1 MPNHRAPK
9 RRTLLTRKQAGRA
22 LHTLRERRL
31 LSQEKLGR
39 VSGVDRPAIGSMER
53 GERWGLLLTYDK
65 LLAGLG
71 ATWTELGA
79 ELDRIIATR
88 GLRS

>member
-1 MPNHRAPK
+1 MPDYPSK
-9 RRTLLTRKQAGRA
+9 RRTLLTREQAGRA
-22 LHTLRERRL
+22 LNTLRHRRAV
-31 LSQEKLGR
+31 SQEKLGR
-39 VSGVDRPAIGSMER
+39 VSGVDRPAIGSIER

-79 ELDRIIATR
+79 ELDRLIASKGPR
-88 GLRS
+88 G

>member
-1 MPNHRAPK
+1 MPDQPQ
-9 RRTLLTRKQAGRA
+9 RRRPLLTCEQAGRA
-22 LHTLRERRL
+22 LHALRERRS

-39 VSGVDRPAIGSMER
+39 LSGVDRPAIGSMER

-71 ATWTELGA
+71 ASWTELGA
-79 ELDRIIATR
+79 ELDRLAGNKNHR
-88 GLRS
+88 

>member
-1 MPNHRAPK
+1 MPDQPQ
-9 RRTLLTRKQAGRA
+9 RRRSLLTREQAGRA
-22 LHTLRERRL
+22 LHALRERRS

-39 VSGVDRPAIGSMER
+39 LSGVDRPAIGSMER

-71 ATWTELGA
+71 ASWSELGA
-79 ELDRIIATR
+79 ELDRLVGNKNHRA
-88 GLRS
+88 

>member
-1 MPNHRAPK
+1 MPDPAPK
-9 RRTLLTRKQAGRA
+9 RRSLLTRQQAGRA
-22 LHTLRERRL
+22 LHALRSRRL

-39 VSGVDRPAIGSMER
+39 LSGVDRPAIGSMER

-79 ELDRIIATR
+79 ELDRIIANK

>member
-1 MPNHRAPK
+1 MPDHAPK
-9 RRTLLTRKQAGRA
+9 RRSLLTCEQAGRA
-22 LHTLRERRL
+22 LKTLRKKRL

-39 VSGVDRPAIGSMER
+39 LGGVDRPAIGSMER

-79 ELDRIIATR
+79 ELDRLIANK
-88 GLRS
+88 GPRS

>member
-1 MPNHRAPK
+1 
-9 RRTLLTRKQAGRA
+9 
-22 LHTLRERRL
+22 
-31 LSQEKLGR
+31 
-39 VSGVDRPAIGSMER
+39 MER

-79 ELDRIIATR
+79 ELDRIIANK
-88 GLRS
+88 GPRS

>member
-1 MPNHRAPK
+1 MSNYALK
-9 RRTLLTRKQAGRA
+9 RRSLLTREQAGRA
-22 LHTLRERRL
+22 IHMLRARRS

-39 VSGVDRPAIGSMER
+39 LSGVDRPAIGSMER

-79 ELDRIIATR
+79 ELDRILATKGNR
-88 GLRS
+88 P

>member
-1 MPNHRAPK
+1 MADHAPK
-9 RRTLLTRKQAGRA
+9 RRSLLTRQQAGRA
-22 LHTLRERRL
+22 LHALRARRL

-39 VSGVDRPAIGSMER
+39 LSGVDRPAIGSMER

-79 ELDRIIATR
+79 ELDRIIANKGPR
-88 GLRS
+88 P